1 MTALLEKA
9 LQQLQEQP
17 PDTQDAIASQI
28 MDALEDEA
36 WERSFAASH
45 DVIQEM
51 AQEAIA
57 EDQRGETNRSQERSD
72 WVLMYPPQ

>member
-28 MDALEDEA
+28 METLEDEA
-36 WERSFAASH
+36 WERSFVQDPDKLSRL
-45 DVIQEM
+45 I
-51 AQEAIA
+51 AQA
-57 EDQRGETNRSQERSD
+57 EDEIAQGKTRPLED
-72 WVLMYPPQ
+72 LL

>member
-1 MTALLEKA
+1 ME
-9 LQQLQEQP
+9 
-17 PDTQDAIASQI
+17 
-28 MDALEDEA
+28 ALEDEA

-57 EDQRGETNRSQERSD
+57 EDQRGETNRSD
-72 WVLMYPPQ
+72 WVLVCPPQ

>member
-9 LQQLQEQP
+9 LQQLEAQP

-28 MDALEDEA
+28 IEALEDEA
-36 WERSFAASH
+36 WERSFATSH
-45 DVIQEM
+45 DVLQKM

-57 EDQRGETNRSQERSD
+57 EDQSGEIRPLDE
-72 WVLMYPPQ
+72 LL

>member
-9 LQQLQEQP
+9 LQQLEEQP

-28 MDALEDEA
+28 METLKDEA

-45 DVIQEM
+45 DVIEEM

-57 EDQRGETNRSQERSD
+57 EDQRGETRPLDE
-72 WVLMYPPQ
+72 LL